1 MKKAVLATSILAAMI
16 STSSLAATVYKD
28 ESSELKIGG
37 RAEARFNVS
46 DNNEEYDLVT
56 GDKEESAFNDKS
68 RARLN
73 ISGRTQITDD
83 LYGFGKYENE
93 VNSGKGSTVDTR
105 YLFGGIGT
113 QIGEFSYGQQDTAL
127 VMITDFTDTMAT
139 FGADADD
146 AVSLSAGK
154 DKQENNFAYKGQFG
168 GFTLGANY
176 LAEEEADSDQ
186 YAVAG
191 MYSFDFGLD
200 LAVGYAGGKI
210 ADQDAN
216 QVDIGAQYSI
226 ADFTFGALYLMNF
239 SDDATGDSD
248 DNDGY
253 EVSAQYKLDKWT
265 FVGVY
270 NYATENDGDDDA
282 AENIAIEAVY
292 KFNSN
297 LRTYAGYK
305 FEMIDDLDDQIQA
318 GIRYD
323 F

>member
-1 MKKAVLATSILAAMI
+1 MKKAVLATSILAAMV

-28 ESSELKIGG
+28 DTSELKIGG

-46 DNNEEYDLVT
+46 DNNEEYVA
-56 GDKEESAFNDKS
+56 GEKVESAFNDKS
-68 RARLN
+68 RARLS
-73 ISGRTQITDD
+73 ISGTTQITDG
-83 LYGFGKYENE
+83 LSGFGKYETE
-93 VNSGKGSTVDTR
+93 VDGSDGIKTR

-113 QIGEFSYGQQDTAL
+113 QTGDFSYGKQDTAL

-146 AVSLSAGK
+146 AVALAAGS
-154 DKQENNFAYKGQFG
+154 DKQENNFAYKGEFG

-176 LAEEEADSDQ
+176 LAEEAADSDQ
-186 YAVAG
+186 YAIAG

-200 LAVGYAGGKI
+200 LGVGYAGGKVLN
-210 ADQDAN
+210 QDAN
-216 QVDIGAQYSI
+216 QVDIGVQYSI

-239 SDDATGDSD
+239 SDDITGNSD

-270 NYATENDGDDDA
+270 NYATMNDGDDDA
-282 AENIAIEAVY
+282 VDNVAIEAVY

>member
-1 MKKAVLATSILAAMI
+1 MKKTVLTISILAATL
-16 STSSLAATVYKD
+16 STSSFAVTVYKD

-37 RAEARFNVS
+37 RVEARFNVS
-46 DNNEEYDLVT
+46 DNNEEYDPVT
-56 GDKEESAFNDKS
+56 GDKEESAFDDKS

-73 ISGRTQITDD
+73 ITGKTQLTDD
-83 LYGFGKYENE
+83 FSGFGKYENE
-93 VNSGKGSTVDTR
+93 VSTGTDIKTR
-105 YLFGGIGT
+105 YLFVGIGT
-113 QIGEFSYGQQDTAL
+113 QVGDFSYGKQDTAL
-127 VMITDFTDTMAT
+127 VMVSDFTDTMAT

-146 AVSLSAGK
+146 EIAVRAGS

-176 LAEEEADSDQ
+176 LAEEDVDSDQ
-186 YAVAG
+186 YGIAAT
-191 MYSFDFGLD
+191 YSFGFGLD
-200 LAVGYAGGKI
+200 LGAGYAGGKV
-210 ADQDAN
+210 ADQDVN
-216 QVDIGAQYSI
+216 QIDIGAQYSI
-226 ADFTFGALYLMNF
+226 AGFTFGALYLVNF
-239 SDDATGDSD
+239 NDDAAGNSD

-253 EVSAQYKLDKWT
+253 EVSAQYKLDRWT

-282 AENIAIEAVY
+282 VDNIAIEAVY

-318 GIRYD
+318 GIRYN

>member
-1 MKKAVLATSILAAMI
+1 MKKAVLATSILAAMV

-28 ESSELKIGG
+28 DTSELKIGG

-46 DNNEEYDLVT
+46 DNNEEYDSVT
-56 GDKEESAFNDKS
+56 GDKVESAFNDKS
-68 RARLN
+68 RARLS
-73 ISGRTQITDD
+73 ISGTTQITDD
-83 LYGFGKYENE
+83 LSGFGKYENE
-93 VNSGKGSTVDTR
+93 VDGSDGIKTR

-113 QIGEFSYGQQDTAL
+113 QAGDFSYGKQDTAL
-127 VMITDFTDTMAT
+127 VMITNFTDTMAT

-146 AVSLSAGK
+146 AVALRAGS
-154 DKQENNFAYKGQFG
+154 DKQENNFAYKGEFG

-176 LAEEEADSDQ
+176 LVEELADSDQ
-186 YAVAG
+186 YAIAG

-200 LAVGYAGGKI
+200 LGVGYAGGKV

-216 QVDIGAQYSI
+216 QVDIGVQYSI

-239 SDDATGDSD
+239 SDDIAGNSD

-282 AENIAIEAVY
+282 VDNVAIEAVY

>member
-1 MKKAVLATSILAAMI
+1 MKKAVLATSILAAMV

-28 ESSELKIGG
+28 DTSELKIGG

-46 DNNEEYDLVT
+46 DNNEEYAAT
-56 GDKEESAFNDKS
+56 GDKVKSAFDDKS
-68 RARLN
+68 RARLS
-73 ISGRTQITDD
+73 ISGTTQITDG
-83 LYGFGKYENE
+83 LSGFGKYENE
-93 VNSGKGSTVDTR
+93 VDGSGDIKAR

-113 QIGEFSYGQQDTAL
+113 QAGDFSYGKQDTAL

-139 FGADADD
+139 FGAAADD
-146 AVSLSAGK
+146 AVALPAGS
-154 DKQENNFAYKGQFG
+154 DKQENNFAYKGEFG

-176 LAEEEADSDQ
+176 LAEELADSDQ
-186 YAVAG
+186 YAIAG

-200 LAVGYAGGKI
+200 LGVGYAGGKV

-216 QVDIGAQYSI
+216 QVDIGVQYSI

-239 SDDATGDSD
+239 SDDIAGNSD

-282 AENIAIEAVY
+282 VDNVAIEAVY

>member
-1 MKKAVLATSILAAMI
+1 MKKAVLATSILAVMV

-28 ESSELKIGG
+28 DTSELKIGG

-46 DNNEEYDLVT
+46 DNNEEYDPVT
-56 GDKEESAFNDKS
+56 GDKVESAFNDKS
-68 RARLN
+68 RARLS
-73 ISGRTQITDD
+73 ISGTTQITDG
-83 LYGFGKYENE
+83 LSGFGKYENE
-93 VNSGKGSTVDTR
+93 VDGSDGIKTR
-105 YLFGGIGT
+105 YLFGGVGT
-113 QIGEFSYGQQDTAL
+113 QAGDFSYGKQDTAL

-139 FGADADD
+139 FGADADGSI
-146 AVSLSAGK
+146 ALNAGS
-154 DKQENNFAYKGQFG
+154 DKQENNFAYKGEFG

-186 YAVAG
+186 YAIAG

-200 LAVGYAGGKI
+200 LGVGYAGGKV

-239 SDDATGDSD
+239 SDDATGNSD

-253 EVSAQYKLDKWT
+253 EISAQYKLDKWT

-270 NYATENDGDDDA
+270 NYATENDGDDDSVD
-282 AENIAIEAVY
+282 NVAIEAVY